1 MTAQEIVERLRALP
15 QPEVSFNYLGQLDH
29 ALPET
34 SPFGPAS
41 ESIGP
46 LQSPRGD
53 RSYLLYINGSVIGG
67 QLHLTSIYS
76 RNLYRRSTIEE
87 LTGNIAQELRSIITH
102 CQSAEA
108 GGFTPSDFTLANLDE
123 QDLSRISG
131 LLDEIDA
138 TDGEE

>member
-1 MTAQEIVERLRALP
+1 M
-15 QPEVSFNYLGQLDH
+15 SFNYFGQLDQ

-34 SPFGPAS
+34 SPFAPAS

-53 RSYLLYINGSVIGG
+53 RGSLLHINGSVVGG
-67 QLHLTSIYS
+67 QLHLTTIYS

-87 LTGNIAQELRSIITH
+87 LTGNIAEELRSIITH

-108 GGFTPSDFTLANLDE
+108 GGFTPSDFTLAKLNE
-123 QDLSRISG
+123 QELSRISG
-131 LLDEIDA
+131 LLDEIDDA
-138 TDGEE
+138 